1 MSAQRVS
8 GIKPSDSS
16 TAWDTAPPHALGSK
30 QPHYATFSL
39 FDGGRHTLRVHSF
52 TKKNQNKTLLYKPKI
67 SNLDSSVYN
76 AFFQSS
82 AVHYSYVRKWVKAL
96 FRISSG
102 FLSATWPVKAAS
114 LLFTI
119 ETEICLL
126 RPFLSCAWNCCCES
140 HTGCGLSET
149 SNSVVGLGLPDF
161 LLSVSPSL

>member
-16 TAWDTAPPHALGSK
+16 TAWDTAPPHALESIKTAPLCYLLLVWQWTSHTEGSFFHK
-30 QPHYATFSL
+30 KTPAL
-39 FDGGRHTLRVHSF
+39 W
-52 TKKNQNKTLLYKPKI
+52 TKDFKFGYI
-67 SNLDSSVYN
+67 SHIYI
-76 AFFQSS
+76 
-82 AVHYSYVRKWVKAL
+82 SYVRKWVKPL
-96 FRISSG
+96 FWISSG

-114 LLFTI
+114 LLFTV
-119 ETEICLL
+119 ETETCLL
-126 RPFLSCAWNCCCES
+126 RPLLSCVWGCCCES